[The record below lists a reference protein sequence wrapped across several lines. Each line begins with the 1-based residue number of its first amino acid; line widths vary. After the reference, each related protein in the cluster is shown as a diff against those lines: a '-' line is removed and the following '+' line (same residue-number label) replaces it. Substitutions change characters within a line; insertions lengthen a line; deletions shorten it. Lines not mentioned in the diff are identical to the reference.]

1 MRSRALG
8 TRQGENAW
16 YTLVCLPKAPADLWV
31 LCWGGRYEDF
41 ALLPNGVV
49 LCAVRVSERGEV
61 DSSATGAVHA
71 YIPDGQLP
79 LCNRKWPIPPP
90 EDPGLRRD
98 RRFDIEDYVR
108 QYEEWWAEHKP
119 PSPPPVEMEE
129 PPEPVPEIVVL
140 PPSRKNSILAQGGG
154 SRKSVDLSKGGTGGP
169 RKSTDMGSGPRKS
182 TDMGSGPR
190 KSTDSGTGARKSTD
204 HGTGSRKSTDTG
216 KPGQRSGSKGGGG
229 SKLGLSTVVPLL
241 MRANHARR
249 HSQIK
254 SRRKPGDPMPR
265 IPPLDL
271 TCITSKDPFFSLD
284 APQPPLTGKRARSLF
299 QPCLSPTCHR
309 PIISLRFSR
318 PLVPRVLLDGLPL
331 IKTLAFSPVS
341 LRVLLGCCGAPSNG
355 LSTSL
360 GEVDL
365 WPCLTQGEGAGFR
378 PLLGGFMVCMGMDG
392 YGHVLLRSARS
403 EGRLL
408 VLWAKGTHAWGKMVL
423 PQAASVP
430 LPITPREAPDKKPQ
444 QPASKDEKVGKRE
457 EKDNEKR
464 QREKEKALAK
474 EEQLGGVKPAE
485 DGETREPA
493 GQLAGKAAE
502 WSKDL
507 VASLPNEG
515 KRRTNVHANNVS
527 PSATRTL
534 VLYPGGHALTPNLP
548 CVLCVPDVHGL
559 GPCEHAGGAARAPAA
574 VRRKSGRRGGLPDV
588 HQERRER
595 GRQLPAPQA
604 AQDLHLRP
612 RL

>member
-8 TRQGENAW
+8 TPQGEG
-16 YTLVCLPKAPADLWV
+16 TSHTRLPSEAPADLLM

-61 DSSATGAVHA
+61 DSSAKGAVHA
-71 YIPDGQLP
+71 YLPDGQLP
-79 LCNRKWPIPPP
+79 LCNRPWPTPPP
-90 EDPGLRRD
+90 EDPGVRRD
-98 RRFDIEDYVR
+98 RRFDVEDYVR
-108 QYEEWWAEHKP
+108 QYQEWWAQHKP

-140 PPSRKNSILAQGGG
+140 PPSRRNSVLAHGGG
-154 SRKSVDLSKGGTGGP
+154 SRKSVDLSKGGTGGARKSTDLGSGA
-169 RKSTDMGSGPRKS
+169 RKSTDMGSGP
-182 TDMGSGPR
+182 
-190 KSTDSGTGARKSTD
+190 RKSTD

-216 KPGQRSGSKGGGG
+216 KPGQKSGSQGGSN

-241 MRANHARR
+241 MRANQARR

-271 TCITSKDPFFSLD
+271 SCITSKDPFFSLD

-299 QPCLSPTCHR
+299 QPCLSPACQR

-341 LRVLLGCCGAPSNG
+341 LRVLLGCCGAPSTG
-355 LSTSL
+355 VSTSL

-403 EGRLL
+403 EGQLL

-430 LPITPREAPDKKPQ
+430 LPITPREAPDKQPQ
-444 QPASKDEKVGKRE
+444 QPAIKDERKPSVVEKVGNGE
-457 EKDNEKR
+457 EKDKEKR
-464 QREKEKALAK
+464 QAREKDK
-474 EEQLGGVKPAE
+474 EQGGGVKPAE
-485 DGETREPA
+485 EGETKEPA
-493 GQLAGKAAE
+493 GQLAGKVAE

-507 VASLPNEG
+507 VASLPNES
-515 KRRTNVHANNVS
+515 KRRTNVHANNVG
-527 PSATRTL
+527 PSAYDYQR
-534 VLYPGGHALTPNLP
+534 PIFSFHLTCHVSYI
-548 CVLCVPDVHGL
+548 CVADVHGL
-559 GPCEHAGGAARAPAA
+559 GPCEHAGGAARASAA
-574 VRRKSGRRGGLPDV
+574 VRGEGGRRGGLPDV